1 MKNKLFQIVLLM
13 GLAIAVLSCTKEEV
27 PTDCDKEVIGLSTQ
41 LSETGYLLVYVATV
55 NSNGV
60 TYRYQVSETTW
71 NNLQEEI
78 AENGSAC
85 LTSI

>member
-1 MKNKLFQIVLLM
+1 MKKVILVL
-13 GLAIAVLSCTKEEV
+13 GLAMLAMSFVSCEKEEV
-27 PTDCDKEVIGLSTQ
+27 QTDCDKEVIGLNTQ
-41 LSETGYLLVYVATV
+41 LSETGYTVVYVATV

-85 LTSI
+85 LTGY